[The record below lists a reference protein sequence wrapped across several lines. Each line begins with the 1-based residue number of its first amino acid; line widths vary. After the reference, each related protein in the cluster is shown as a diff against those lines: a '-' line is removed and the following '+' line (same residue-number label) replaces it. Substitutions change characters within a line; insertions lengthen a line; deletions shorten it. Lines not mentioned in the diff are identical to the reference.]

1 MCFSRDM
8 VGSDN
13 ILSMPLPTEMHLPL
27 TELEKQAE
35 ELEYCELLDKVHSIS
50 NTLDDKVN
58 DNEDFVL
65 G

>member
-1 MCFSRDM
+1 M

-35 ELEYCELLDKVHSIS
+35 ELEYCELLDKVQSPFYLMIS
-50 NTLDDKVN
+50 
-58 DNEDFVL
+58 
-65 G
+65 